1 MPDKNIDRYAVIGNP
16 IAHSK
21 SPLIH
26 TEFARQT
33 AQQLTYSAELVE
45 LGEVKI
51 FVKSFTENNGKGL
64 NVTVP
69 FKQDAFELATE
80 LSGRAQRAG
89 AVNTL
94 TLKDNKIFGDTTDGV
109 GLLNDLTQNH
119 KLDIKNKHILIIG
132 AGGAVRG
139 VLEPLLLEA
148 PASLIIANRTVSK
161 AQQLANDFSSF
172 GNISACAFSELKNR
186 HFDIIINGTSAS
198 LSGELPPLPENLFSE
213 NACAYDMMYAK
224 DPTVFMQWSKQQ
236 GAKLILDGLGML
248 VEQAA
253 ESFYIW
259 RGVRPVTR
267 DVIQMIKS
275 ENRSRKS

>member
-1 MPDKNIDRYAVIGNP
+1 MPNKNIDRYAVIGNP
-16 IAHSK
+16 ISHSK

-119 KLDIKNKHILIIG
+119 KVDIKNKHILIIG

-259 RGVRPVTR
+259 RGVRPETS
-267 DVIQMIKS
+267 DVIQMIKL
-275 ENRSRKS
+275 ENRSR

>member
-1 MPDKNIDRYAVIGNP
+1 MPNKNIDRYAVIGNP
-16 IAHSK
+16 ISHSK

-45 LGEVKI
+45 LGEIKI

-119 KLDIKNKHILIIG
+119 KVDIKNKHILIIG

-259 RGVRPVTR
+259 RGVRPETS
-267 DVIQMIKS
+267 DVIQMIKL
-275 ENRSRKS
+275 ENRSR